1 MYNNQYLI
9 KPTYRGNDSKRQN
22 YWEREEKE
30 ISLRESY
37 DKFSLNVQN
46 FLVSE
51 SINFLLQ
58 PCLEGKSK
66 ENKEY
71 GKVLCEQFVIENGS
85 SNLLRQFGRKS
96 QLLYEIS
103 NIVHEIYDDV
113 MCKVDKQDALTF
125 VIKPS
130 DKKDFYNKLSDL
142 SPEEI
147 SKEVNERTC
156 KAAQEFIQN
165 NINDKLDMEEIAA
178 KTKEKID
185 NVKATNTEKKKELQ
199 KEYANMAKVRMNQI
213 VYNRKKNVYEQMV
226 HNFTNQIIKNENLY
240 PSFVNESGKLNMD
253 SITEKVDVMY
263 RFLETINTAKIYD
276 VNESYISE
284 LLDSIK

>member
-1 MYNNQYLI
+1 MYSNQYLI
-9 KPTYRGNDSKRQN
+9 KPTSSRGNNRYQDFR
-22 YWEREEKE
+22 EREEKA

-58 PCLEGKSK
+58 PSLEGKSN
-66 ENKEY
+66 EDKEY
-71 GKVLCEQFVIENGS
+71 GRVLCEQFVNENGS
-85 SNLLRQFGRKS
+85 SNLLRKFNRSS
-96 QLLYEIS
+96 QLL
-103 NIVHEIYDDV
+103 HELYSIIKETYDDV
-113 MCKVDKQDALTF
+113 MCKVDKQDNLSF

-130 DKKDFYNKLSDL
+130 DKRDFYNKLSEI
-142 SPEEI
+142 SPDCV

-165 NINDKLDMEEIAA
+165 NINDKLDMEQIAA
-178 KTKEKID
+178 ETKEKID
-185 NVKATNTEKKKELQ
+185 NIKEKSKEKKEELQ
-199 KEYANMAKVRMNQI
+199 QEYANIAKAKMNQI

-226 HNFTNQIIKNENLY
+226 HSFASQAVKNDELHGK
-240 PSFVNESGKLNMD
+240 FVNESGKLDMNY
-253 SITEKVDVMY
+253 ITEKVDVMY

-276 VNESYISE
+276 VNESYILE
-284 LLDSIK
+284 LIESIK